1 MKDFENKIRQH
12 MVERGWDDL
21 RPSDLAKSIMI
32 EGAELLEIF
41 QWSNQ
46 TQAEVRADA
55 DKMEKVKNELADILI
70 YCFDLGVSL
79 EIDMEEIAN
88 IKLEKVKQKYLTTI
102 FNPSNKG
109 GGANDRDVYWQVKE
123 AHRANK

>member
-1 MKDFENKIRQH
+1 MKDFEDKIRQH
-12 MVERGWDDL
+12 MQERGWDDL

-46 TQAEVRADA
+46 NQAEVRADSE
-55 DKMEKVKNELADILI
+55 KMEKVKNELADVMI

-79 EIDMEEIAN
+79 GINMEEIVN
-88 IKLEKVKQKYLTTI
+88 VKLEKVKKKYPTTI
-102 FNPSNKG
+102 FNPANKG
-109 GGANDRDVYWQVKE
+109 GGANDRDVYWQVKQS
-123 AHRANK
+123 HRSNK

>member
-1 MKDFENKIRQH
+1 MKDFEDKIRQH
-12 MVERGWDDL
+12 MQERGWDDL

-46 TQAEVRADA
+46 NQAEVRADSE
-55 DKMEKVKNELADILI
+55 KMEKVKNELADVMI

-79 EIDMEEIAN
+79 GINMEEIVN
-88 IKLEKVKQKYLTTI
+88 VKLEKVKKKYPTTI
-102 FNPSNKG
+102 FNSANKG
-109 GGANDRDVYWQVKE
+109 GGANDRDVYWQVKQ
-123 AHRANK
+123 AHRSNK